1 MILAIDIGGT
11 KIAAALFDSAGVM
24 QPARQVA
31 SVVHHNLA
39 SLVSYLA
46 ESFAR
51 ELALAEVVSIA
62 CTGLV
67 GKDKVNFLSVK
78 QSVALQAQLS
88 TLIAKPVFIAND
100 ASAAAWAEYQHLR
113 RQRVL
118 PSDSM
123 VYITVSTGVGGGVV
137 QNGRLVTSDHGFCAH
152 LGHVSVVL
160 ANSVQVPC
168 HCGRVNCVEAIAS
181 GSAIARHASSLI
193 GSSVSTQAVFE
204 QYADVCQPVIHAAQQ
219 AIAEM
224 IASVSVITG
233 AQVFVLGGSVG
244 RRADFISGIKAY
256 LSQLPAPYSI
266 EVVCSVCGADA
277 DLVGAYLLAVASRGL
292 Q

>member
-11 KIAAALFDSAGVM
+11 KIAAALFDTAGVM

-31 SVVHHNLA
+31 SVVQHNLA
-39 SLVSYLA
+39 ALVPYLA
-46 ESFAR
+46 ETFAP
-51 ELALAEVVSIA
+51 ELVQAEVVSIA

-67 GKDKVNFLSVK
+67 GKDEVNFLSVK
-78 QSVALQAQLS
+78 QRLALQAQLS
-88 TLIAKPVFIAND
+88 ELIGKPVLIAND

-113 RQRVL
+113 QQRTL

-152 LGHVSVVL
+152 LGHVSVVI
-160 ANSVQVPC
+160 ANGMQVPC
-168 HCGRVNCVEAIAS
+168 HCGRINCVEAIAS
-181 GSAIARHASSLI
+181 GTAIASHASSLI
-193 GSSVSTQAVFE
+193 GRTVSTQAVFE
-204 QYADVCQPVIHAAQQ
+204 QHADVCQPLLHAAQQ

-233 AQVFVLGGSVG
+233 TQVFVLGGSVG
-244 RRADFISGIKAY
+244 RRADFIKGIKAH
-256 LSQLPAPYSI
+256 LSLLPSPYSI
-266 EVVCSVCGADA
+266 EVVCSGCGADA
-277 DLVGAYLLAVASRGL
+277 DLVGAYLLAVASRG
-292 Q
+292 

>member
-11 KIAAALFDSAGVM
+11 KIAAALFDAAGVM
-24 QPARQVA
+24 QPARQVT
-31 SVVHHNLA
+31 SIVQHNLA
-39 SLVSYLA
+39 TLVPYLA
-46 ESFAR
+46 ESFAQ
-51 ELALAEVVSIA
+51 ELAVAEAVSIA
-62 CTGLV
+62 STGLV
-67 GKDKVNFLSVK
+67 GKDDVNFLSVK

-88 TLIAKPVFIAND
+88 KLIGKPVYIAND

-113 RQRVL
+113 KQHPL

-123 VYITVSTGVGGGVV
+123 VYITISTGVGGGVV

-160 ANSVQVPC
+160 ANGMQVPC

-181 GSAIARHASSLI
+181 GTAIAGHASSLI
-193 GSSVSTQAVFE
+193 GRTVSTQAVFE
-204 QYADVCQPVIHAAQQ
+204 QHADVCQPVIQAAQQ

-244 RRADFISGIKAY
+244 RRADFISGVNAH
-256 LSQLPAPYSI
+256 LSQLPAHYCI
-266 EVVCSVCGADA
+266 EVVCSGCGADA
-277 DLVGAYLLAVASRGL
+277 DLVGAYLLAVASRG
-292 Q
+292 QQ